1 MAPSSLVLYPLL
13 RVVTASAIIV
23 ACHGLSV
30 PQQRIILGTTRGA
43 GSSNIPRIPGRYRC
57 DTSPP
62 SLTTTTTTTSSA
74 LQSSAA
80 AASSSSSRSLA
91 PNTALLPGIAVID
104 AANPRIAEQMEQLQA
119 SSYFRLFC
127 VDILASCEYMPQEL
141 FECYSETCEVYPI
154 DDDVVPENIR
164 GDDYLD
170 HDFELDGWSRWDM
183 PSNDYYD
190 LNEFPDDYTGYDGA
204 EIWDYIHRKIC
215 FDGYA
220 YNDEHWKADFN
231 KAVSGIHSLISVQV
245 TNGIQNKVDAGED
258 FTDAERQWQDP
269 AMEFQRRL
277 RADSAEEPLALENLY
292 FTYML
297 FLSAAAKA
305 QDKLLA
311 EGRTEKI
318 DDATAAILAEFLALP
333 VLRDPAVTLAAT
345 TLHDRAVQSPD
356 QLWEAR
362 MRSRDLLRVMNCV
375 QCNKCR
381 LHGKIAMLGI
391 STALQLHLG
400 VDGTGGDPNQI
411 NRTGLAALLSTIY
424 KLSKAVEFC
433 KKSR

>member
-62 SLTTTTTTTSSA
+62 SLTTTTTTRTTTSSA

-154 DDDVVPENIR
+154 DDDVVRE
-164 GDDYLD
+164 
-170 HDFELDGWSRWDM
+170 
-183 PSNDYYD
+183 
-190 LNEFPDDYTGYDGA
+190 
-204 EIWDYIHRKIC
+204 
-215 FDGYA
+215 
-220 YNDEHWKADFN
+220 
-231 KAVSGIHSLISVQV
+231 
-245 TNGIQNKVDAGED
+245 
-258 FTDAERQWQDP
+258 
-269 AMEFQRRL
+269 
-277 RADSAEEPLALENLY
+277 
-292 FTYML
+292 
-297 FLSAAAKA
+297 
-305 QDKLLA
+305 
-311 EGRTEKI
+311 
-318 DDATAAILAEFLALP
+318 
-333 VLRDPAVTLAAT
+333 T
-345 TLHDRAVQSPD
+345 TL
-356 QLWEAR
+356 
-362 MRSRDLLRVMNCV
+362 
-375 QCNKCR
+375 
-381 LHGKIAMLGI
+381 
-391 STALQLHLG
+391 
-400 VDGTGGDPNQI
+400 
-411 NRTGLAALLSTIY
+411 IY
-424 KLSKAVEFC
+424 N
-433 KKSR
+433 

>member
-62 SLTTTTTTTSSA
+62 SLTTTTTTRTTTSSA

-154 DDDVVPENIR
+154 DDD
-164 GDDYLD
+164 
-170 HDFELDGWSRWDM
+170 
-183 PSNDYYD
+183 
-190 LNEFPDDYTGYDGA
+190 
-204 EIWDYIHRKIC
+204 
-215 FDGYA
+215 
-220 YNDEHWKADFN
+220 
-231 KAVSGIHSLISVQV
+231 AVR
-245 TNGIQNKVDAGED
+245 E
-258 FTDAERQWQDP
+258 
-269 AMEFQRRL
+269 
-277 RADSAEEPLALENLY
+277 
-292 FTYML
+292 
-297 FLSAAAKA
+297 
-305 QDKLLA
+305 
-311 EGRTEKI
+311 
-318 DDATAAILAEFLALP
+318 
-333 VLRDPAVTLAAT
+333 T
-345 TLHDRAVQSPD
+345 TL
-356 QLWEAR
+356 
-362 MRSRDLLRVMNCV
+362 
-375 QCNKCR
+375 
-381 LHGKIAMLGI
+381 
-391 STALQLHLG
+391 
-400 VDGTGGDPNQI
+400 
-411 NRTGLAALLSTIY
+411 IY
-424 KLSKAVEFC
+424 N
-433 KKSR
+433 

>member
-154 DDDVVPENIR
+154 DDDVVRE
-164 GDDYLD
+164 
-170 HDFELDGWSRWDM
+170 
-183 PSNDYYD
+183 
-190 LNEFPDDYTGYDGA
+190 
-204 EIWDYIHRKIC
+204 
-215 FDGYA
+215 
-220 YNDEHWKADFN
+220 
-231 KAVSGIHSLISVQV
+231 
-245 TNGIQNKVDAGED
+245 
-258 FTDAERQWQDP
+258 
-269 AMEFQRRL
+269 
-277 RADSAEEPLALENLY
+277 
-292 FTYML
+292 
-297 FLSAAAKA
+297 
-305 QDKLLA
+305 
-311 EGRTEKI
+311 
-318 DDATAAILAEFLALP
+318 
-333 VLRDPAVTLAAT
+333 T
-345 TLHDRAVQSPD
+345 TL
-356 QLWEAR
+356 
-362 MRSRDLLRVMNCV
+362 
-375 QCNKCR
+375 
-381 LHGKIAMLGI
+381 
-391 STALQLHLG
+391 
-400 VDGTGGDPNQI
+400 
-411 NRTGLAALLSTIY
+411 IY
-424 KLSKAVEFC
+424 N
-433 KKSR
+433 

>member
-104 AANPRIAEQMEQLQA
+104 AVNPRIAEQMEQLQA

-154 DDDVVPENIR
+154 DDDVVRE
-164 GDDYLD
+164 
-170 HDFELDGWSRWDM
+170 
-183 PSNDYYD
+183 
-190 LNEFPDDYTGYDGA
+190 
-204 EIWDYIHRKIC
+204 
-215 FDGYA
+215 
-220 YNDEHWKADFN
+220 
-231 KAVSGIHSLISVQV
+231 
-245 TNGIQNKVDAGED
+245 
-258 FTDAERQWQDP
+258 
-269 AMEFQRRL
+269 
-277 RADSAEEPLALENLY
+277 
-292 FTYML
+292 
-297 FLSAAAKA
+297 
-305 QDKLLA
+305 
-311 EGRTEKI
+311 
-318 DDATAAILAEFLALP
+318 
-333 VLRDPAVTLAAT
+333 T
-345 TLHDRAVQSPD
+345 TL
-356 QLWEAR
+356 
-362 MRSRDLLRVMNCV
+362 
-375 QCNKCR
+375 
-381 LHGKIAMLGI
+381 
-391 STALQLHLG
+391 
-400 VDGTGGDPNQI
+400 
-411 NRTGLAALLSTIY
+411 IY
-424 KLSKAVEFC
+424 N
-433 KKSR
+433 